1 VRRTSNLV
9 GPIFMFDAFPDIGS
23 SFRLVLE
30 PVLASF
36 KSGNIASTWAA
47 GIVLSG
53 LLLIVAFVGR
63 VLVRIVQTRK
73 ATRLV
78 LSSEGHAGFLREF
91 DSISEAL
98 GKLGPIG
105 RAWQSFKPTLVFSAR
120 HGEQRSEVRLLLPH
134 ISTAQASASI
144 GGSLRRSRNH
154 AQIHGPSPSCPG
166 GPRSNNSRFARSNSK
181 KITVYSSPYARR
193 KWDYGNPANMG
204 VSVHAQR
211 SNSSNIS

>member
-63 VLVRIVQTRK
+63 VLVRIVQNRK
-73 ATRLV
+73 ATRRASCCPQRDTQV
-78 LSSEGHAGFLREF
+78 SCASSIRYRR
-91 DSISEAL
+91 
-98 GKLGPIG
+98 P
-105 RAWQSFKPTLVFSAR
+105 
-120 HGEQRSEVRLLLPH
+120 
-134 ISTAQASASI
+134 SAS
-144 GGSLRRSRNH
+144 
-154 AQIHGPSPSCPG
+154 
-166 GPRSNNSRFARSNSK
+166 
-181 KITVYSSPYARR
+181 
-193 KWDYGNPANMG
+193 
-204 VSVHAQR
+204 
-211 SNSSNIS
+211 

>member
-63 VLVRIVQTRK
+63 V
-73 ATRLV
+73 
-78 LSSEGHAGFLREF
+78 
-91 DSISEAL
+91 
-98 GKLGPIG
+98 
-105 RAWQSFKPTLVFSAR
+105 
-120 HGEQRSEVRLLLPH
+120 
-134 ISTAQASASI
+134 
-144 GGSLRRSRNH
+144 
-154 AQIHGPSPSCPG
+154 
-166 GPRSNNSRFARSNSK
+166 
-181 KITVYSSPYARR
+181 
-193 KWDYGNPANMG
+193 ANMG
-204 VSVHAQR
+204 GLFTLNGRIRQT
-211 SNSSNIS
+211 